1 MLWKNNENFYLEKN
15 IQNIYIKN
23 DDIYELE
30 FVLGMSQKYKKRKK
44 NK

>member
-1 MLWKNNENFYLEKN
+1 MKIFNLEKN

-30 FVLGMSQKYKKRKK
+30 FVLG
-44 NK
+44 NVTEI